1 MHTASPTSTRT
12 ATPNATCASQSGL
25 STTSRSANPAIVRA
39 AGERLVYLVRSE
51 SDPDSR
57 YRVDLEADGFNGVCD
72 CRWFQCQVA
81 PLRRT
86 TQNKTHVC
94 KHIQAVLPYFARQ
107 ILAEIKA
114 AAIQAYGAKTHR
126 SGP

>member
-1 MHTASPTSTRT
+1 MHTASPTNTRT
-12 ATPNATCASQSGL
+12 GTPNATTASPSGPF
-25 STTSRSANPAIVRA
+25 TTSRSASPAIVRA

-72 CRWFQCQVA
+72 CRWFQCHVA

-86 TQNKTHVC
+86 TQDKSHVC
-94 KHIQAVLPYFARQ
+94 KHIEKVLPHFARQ

-114 AAIQAYGAKTHR
+114 AAIQAYGSKTHR